1 MGGHWYW
8 LTRVVPEKWPLNVCV
23 LRIKSISTSLLCQL
37 AASSYQDCKRLL
49 HRRAFAYRPAVWN
62 SLAATQPGHPS
73 VSSHNEHGHSATA
86 LEETT

>member
-49 HRRAFAYRPAVWN
+49 HAELLLTDRQCGTVWQQP
-62 SLAATQPGHPS
+62 SLAIPR
-73 VSSHNEHGHSATA
+73 
-86 LEETT
+86 